1 MVCGFHFQNPILIF
15 SFSFHSLTP
24 SPNIYSSNLNG
35 TMLRCPPT
43 TIVLGKRDLV
53 EYEKRQK
60 SRREIEAE
68 GISQQFARIAVG
80 GLDGPLFGYGW

>member
-1 MVCGFHFQNPILIF
+1 
-15 SFSFHSLTP
+15 
-24 SPNIYSSNLNG
+24 
-35 TMLRCPPT
+35 MLRCPPT